1 MLNTTSALP
10 RWLIARPLLPV
21 SDSDGR
27 SRLWAFAWIGAYV
40 IASLVYGFLS
50 DAPWDDDC
58 VVRYF
63 HAREAWRDPT
73 HFFSVWNRPLFMVLF
88 APAALIGREAMML
101 QMIALSAWSGWLLY
115 RALVRLGYGYAHGV
129 LPFFFF
135 QAFYFTI
142 SRNFLTEP
150 VAVAVT
156 CLGLHAMVHQRWTLF
171 AVMGGLLPLARLE
184 LAVILPIWALALLQ
198 AKMWKRIAW
207 MAVPLLA
214 LMVLGYFVKGS
225 SDPLWLLKDTLGKEG
240 KNRYGY
246 RDVWHYTQRFA
257 YVIGPVIFFFLVIGT
272 FERVMRRRLDLFV
285 FGQGLA
291 ILVLYIVFSSK
302 LDMGNSAGFLRN
314 LIPMT
319 PFLAVLAHE
328 GFLAW
333 LGLPH
338 RAARSAQN
346 EATIQRADR
355 KRVKA
360 DTVALHEPATAWA
373 LGRVLVF
380 GALALTLLWFF
391 FSKQLEGHHK
401 ISKVTDRLPAII
413 GSSLLAIGI
422 VLVLLQRKRDLPKQI
437 ITALSIAVPLAALAF
452 TLWTER
458 PDAHLNP
465 ERKAITELSTLYRKS
480 YLREWPL
487 YANHRWFFWPHDLGY
502 PDAARYRTLNKAAL
516 DTAETNSIVL
526 WENHYSNRLQGDLQ
540 LDAMYKRPD
549 VVELAHVVSKDR
561 KALVGLFQKTDGSQE
576 NAAMLRARFMR
587 EHPDNYHAQYALHLE
602 HLRMLRYPQALE
614 VARAMQRID
623 STNVEGFL
631 SEGQALFSMANYA
644 EAIAAFTRARKKSPR
659 LHELDYSIALCRVR
673 MNDHAGAV
681 SSARA
686 FLKRKPDSFEGHELL
701 GTAYWY
707 LQKLDSAVIAFDACI
722 RINPKA
728 PNGWLNR
735 ASCRIN
741 EQRWNMALN
750 DLNEALQRDPSN
762 GMAQTNRAIALLG
775 LGRTDEACAILRQ
788 RATQGDA
795 TALQRLAA
803 CGS

>member
-1 MLNTTSALP
+1 MTALP
-10 RWLIARPLLPV
+10 RWILARPLLPV
-21 SDSDGR
+21 AETEGH
-27 SRLWAFAWIGAYV
+27 SRIWAFAWIGAYA

-115 RALVRLGYGYAHGV
+115 RSLQRMGYGHAHGV

-156 CLGLHAMVHQRWTLF
+156 CLGLHAMVHRRWTLF
-171 AVMGGLLPLARLE
+171 AVLGGLLPLARLE
-184 LAVILPIWALALLQ
+184 LAVILPIWALVLLQ
-198 AKMWKRIAW
+198 AKEWKRIAW
-207 MAVPLLA
+207 MAVPLIV
-214 LMVLGYFVKGS
+214 LMVLGYFVKDTT
-225 SDPLWLLKDTLGKEG
+225 DPLWLVKETLGKEG

-246 RDVWHYTQRFA
+246 REVWHYTQRFA
-257 YVIGPVIFFFLVIGT
+257 YVIGPVIFFFLIIGT
-272 FERVMRRRLDLFV
+272 LERVMRRRLDLFV
-285 FGQGLA
+285 LGQGVA
-291 ILVLYIVFSSK
+291 ILALYIVFSSK

-338 RAARSAQN
+338 R
-346 EATIQRADR
+346 
-355 KRVKA
+355 
-360 DTVALHEPATAWA
+360 VALAAQAEAPAPRNDKKRTKSEAAPAKEGSTAWA
-373 LGRVLVF
+373 LGRVFLF
-380 GALALTLLWFF
+380 GALALALLWFF
-391 FSKQLEGHHK
+391 FSKQLESHHK
-401 ISKVTDRLPAII
+401 ISKVTDRLPAML
-413 GSSLLAIGI
+413 GSALLIVGLVLAI
-422 VLVLLQRKRDLPKQI
+422 LQRKRDLPQLLTSTLAAI
-437 ITALSIAVPLAALAF
+437 VPLTALAF

-487 YANHRWFFWPHDLGY
+487 YANHRWFFWPQDLGY
-502 PDAARYRTLNKAAL
+502 PDAKRYRTLNKAAL
-516 DTAETNSIVL
+516 DTAETSSVVL
-526 WENHYSNRLQGDLQ
+526 WENHYSNRLHGDLQ
-540 LDAMYKRPD
+540 LDAMYKRSD
-549 VVELAHVVSKDR
+549 VVELAHAVSKDR
-561 KALVGLFQKTDGSQE
+561 KAVVCLFQKTNGTAE
-576 NAAMLRARFMR
+576 NAEALRERFMR
-587 EHPDNYHAQYALHLE
+587 EHPESFHAQYALHLE
-602 HLRMLRYPQALE
+602 ELRKLRYPQALE
-614 VARAMQRID
+614 AARAMQRID
-623 STNVEGFL
+623 SSNVEGYL
-631 SEGQALFSMANYA
+631 SEGQAHFNMGNYTD
-644 EAIAAFTRARKKSPR
+644 AIAAFTRARKKAPR
-659 LHELDYSIALCRVR
+659 LHELDYSIALSRVR
-673 MNDHAGAV
+673 MNDYAGAV

-686 FLKRKPDSFEGHELL
+686 FVKRNPDSFEGHELL

-707 LQKLDSAVIAFDACI
+707 MQKLDSAVIAFDACI
-722 RINPKA
+722 RIKPNA
-728 PNGWLNR
+728 ANGWLNR

-750 DLNEALQRDPSN
+750 DLDAALQRDPTN
-762 GMAQTNRAIALLG
+762 GMAQTNRGIALIG
-775 LGRTDEACAILRQ
+775 LGRKDEGCAILRQ
-788 RATQGDA
+788 RAAQGDA
-795 TALQRLAA
+795 TAMQRLVS
-803 CGS
+803 CGQ